1 MTDSFSVFFYVVY
14 YYGSSQKAV
23 ILSIWNQSI
32 LLEIE
37 IKAEIL
43 NIMYHW
49 LFRPSYL
56 DYNLFWV

>member
-43 NIMYHW
+43 NIMYH
-49 LFRPSYL
+49 
-56 DYNLFWV
+56 